1 MQYYCI
7 FAKKPNDF
15 PSNRR
20 FPVNIVLVCIDR
32 VRAVLSVK
40 NTTNVLFQH
49 QNRIFTFV
57 PKIKMQVSQLILN
70 DLRYVNYLI
79 VHICQN

>member
-1 MQYYCI
+1 VQYYCF

-15 PSNRR
+15 SSNHR
-20 FPVNIVLVCIDR
+20 FPVNIALVCIDSL
-32 VRAVLSVK
+32 RAVLSVK

-57 PKIKMQVSQLILN
+57 PKIKMQVSQLILDELHN
-70 DLRYVNYLI
+70 SILI
-79 VHICQN
+79 